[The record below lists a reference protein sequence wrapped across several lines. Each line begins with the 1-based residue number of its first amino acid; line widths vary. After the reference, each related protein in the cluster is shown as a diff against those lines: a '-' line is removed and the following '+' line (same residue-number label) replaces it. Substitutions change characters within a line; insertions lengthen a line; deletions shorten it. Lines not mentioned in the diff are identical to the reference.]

1 MDPIGFFRILADLKV
16 KKSDFSIISKQKK
29 IIQHVPHDLSE
40 DEYAALKEE
49 ENLEI
54 SVYN

>member
-16 KKSDFSIISKQKK
+16 NKKSGFYNLWKP
-29 IIQHVPHDLSE
+29 IQHVPHDLSE